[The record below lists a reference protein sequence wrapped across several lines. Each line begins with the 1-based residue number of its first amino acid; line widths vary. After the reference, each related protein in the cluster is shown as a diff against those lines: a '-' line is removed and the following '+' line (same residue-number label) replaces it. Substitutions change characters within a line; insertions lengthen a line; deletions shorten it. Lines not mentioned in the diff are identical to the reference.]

1 MNEAAEWFFFSGG
14 PGAPR
19 YGDDPTKH
27 AVDHNS
33 ESFVR
38 EVLQNANDQG
48 LSNGDPV
55 EVTFRFVTLTGDEKE
70 EFLET
75 LGWSDG
81 LGERTR
87 AVADTNNGRRYERV
101 VERVNDPDAELRL
114 LVVEDRNHHRL
125 DRKLGGR
132 LELRRVSPRRTLQ

>member
-87 AVADTNNGRRYERV
+87 SGRRHE
-101 VERVNDPDAELRL
+101 
-114 LVVEDRNHHRL
+114 
-125 DRKLGGR
+125 
-132 LELRRVSPRRTLQ
+132 